1 MARSEGPPIGPP
13 PALIEKRPG
22 VFRGNGKHPASML
35 SLALVARG
43 ARAVEFLDWFKWI
56 CLALF
61 TAAAVIWL
69 LDMIGAVKIQSTAQR
84 TILNTALGTTLIG
97 GMASFAVT
105 SFFPGGDTPPA
116 PPTAAPSAPATATET
131 AAPLAAT
138 DTPAPA
144 PPSDSP
150 SAPLTPQP
158 VSCKPAAHPVEFAEW
173 ATPALGTPPTFRC
186 AIGAPYPPCLA
197 ELREQPREAITQE
210 VLRACGADLLAFRQT
225 HIGPAYAAKT
235 RYQDNLDAA
244 EASLRAP
251 RNAEDVRR
259 RAYVINEIAR
269 MNGTLWTDFI
279 ALDQRS
285 RNDMLACQSASLQC
299 LGDS

>member
-1 MARSEGPPIGPP
+1 MFI
-13 PALIEKRPG
+13 L
-22 VFRGNGKHPASML
+22 
-35 SLALVARG
+35 
-43 ARAVEFLDWFKWI
+43 
-56 CLALF
+56 
-61 TAAAVIWL
+61 AAAGLAWL
-69 LDMIGAVKIQSTAQR
+69 LDMYKLIELDPEQR
-84 TILNTALGTTLIG
+84 KILNQAFGVSLLGGLGVAGAALFTPDKDEPGPGPSPTLTG
-97 GMASFAVT
+97 
-105 SFFPGGDTPPA
+105 A
-116 PPTAAPSAPATATET
+116 PTAPATAS
-131 AAPLAAT
+131 PDLP
-138 DTPAPA
+138 TPTPT
-144 PPSDSP
+144 PTSP
-150 SAPLTPQP
+150 TPQP

-173 ATPALGTPPTFRC
+173 ATPVLGTPPTFRC

-210 VLRACGADLLAFRQT
+210 VLRTCGADLLAFRQT

-251 RNAEDVRR
+251 RNADDVRR